1 VHRQARSRP
10 KNSPSQAEPAP
21 WRALSGDRDNGD
33 WRQRSHETAAI
44 CSLRDD
50 GTEIGVGGGTAAP
63 SGQLSGSV
71 TLNGVSDGGS
81 VTLVCSQAIAQ
92 PTISKNQVIT
102 AVRVNTVTQ

>member
-1 VHRQARSRP
+1 MTATT
-10 KNSPSQAEPAP
+10 
-21 WRALSGDRDNGD
+21 GIGGNGATL
-33 WRQRSHETAAI
+33 TAAI

-50 GTEIGVGGGTAAP
+50 GIEIGVGGGTAAP